1 MHVKLSEFNMVSE
14 PLSLTIKRSLD
25 STYTIIIQT
34 KKWLVLSDSIMLVC
48 EINGLK
54 GYYFE
59 GWYLDYVE
67 INGS

>member
-34 KKWLVLSDSIMLVC
+34 KKWLVLLDSIMLVC

-54 GYYFE
+54 GYYLE
-59 GWYLDYVE
+59 RWYLDYVE